1 MITIFNRKKLLEDTS
16 PLELARVTEELKKN
30 KIKYEVIT
38 KRNQSSMG
46 MALHTSMVFSAA
58 NGGFSSHEAL
68 GNMVYIYKVYVSKK
82 DYEKAKSII
91 L

>member
-38 KRNQSSMG
+38 KCNQSSMG
-46 MALHTSMVFSAA
+46 MALHTSMVSSAA
-58 NGGFSSHEAL
+58 NGGFSSREAL

-91 L
+91 